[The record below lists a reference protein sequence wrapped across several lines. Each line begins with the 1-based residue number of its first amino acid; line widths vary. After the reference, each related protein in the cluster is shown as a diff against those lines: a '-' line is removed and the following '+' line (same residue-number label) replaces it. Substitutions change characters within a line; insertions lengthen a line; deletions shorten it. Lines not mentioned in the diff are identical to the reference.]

1 MSDITYKSTWT
12 GDPNAHPL
20 SSFSD
25 SMTGSCLCGS
35 ITVTIHDTELFT
47 KPRGHL
53 WYVYYLPPSPRI
65 HPSTPHTPS
74 HCSNCR
80 KVSGS
85 FASSN
90 LAIERQKV
98 TYEDQNATL
107 KVYADTDTGSG
118 KCVKRLFCG
127 NCGSPVMSQPEVSPN
142 MWVLKMGMFPRIPK
156 PECESFAGHRQ
167 GWEREGEGM
176 VQYRYVRGRERL
188 GE

>member
-53 WYVYYLPPSPRI
+53 C
-65 HPSTPHTPS
+65 

-90 LAIERQKV
+90 LAIEKQKV

-107 KVYADTDTGSG
+107 KVYADTDTGSAG
-118 KCVKRLFCG
+118 GFPQHVG
-127 NCGSPVMSQPEVSPN
+127 AEDGDVSADS
-142 MWVLKMGMFPRIPK
+142 
-156 PECESFAGHRQ
+156 EAG
-167 GWEREGEGM
+167 
-176 VQYRYVRGRERL
+176 V
-188 GE
+188 